1 MARETGRHDSTA
13 GVKPKGRRPHSSLA
27 QPRTAVAP
35 RSGATLVGLISDT
48 HGLIRPEAADALR
61 GSDLIIHA
69 GDVGSAAVLQRL
81 RGLAPLRVVRGN
93 VDRGAWAGRLPH
105 TLTMEVA
112 GRSFLVLHDIALL
125 TLDPAAAGIAVIVH
139 GHSHRPS
146 IESRDGV
153 LLLNP
158 GSAGPRRF
166 RLPVTVARLMITD
179 AGIEAQIVELQ
190 A

>member
-13 GVKPKGRRPHSSLA
+13 GVKSKGRRPHSSLA
-27 QPRTAVAP
+27 QPRTAAAP

-61 GSDLIIHA
+61 GSALIVHA
-69 GDVGSAAVLQRL
+69 GDVGSPAVMTRL
-81 RGLAPLRVVRGN
+81 RALAPLRVVRGN
-93 VDRGAWAGRLPH
+93 IDRGAWADRLAH
-105 TLTMEVA
+105 TITMEVA
-112 GRSFLVLHDIALL
+112 GRSFLVLHDIARL
-125 TLDPAAAGIAVIVH
+125 TLDPAAAGIAVVVH

-146 IESRDGV
+146 IETRDGV
-153 LLLNP
+153 LLVNP

-166 RLPVTVARLMITD
+166 TLPVTVARLAITD
-179 AGIEAQIVELQ
+179 AGIEARIFELQ